1 MIDITDYLFQYH
13 QVKHLTGD
21 PMSPEFILN
30 DRADIQYFRE
40 DIYFNIQ
47 RKDGRYDMLFYDF
60 DNKEEPEKA
69 INEAYD
75 FKDRLDQEFGIK
87 AYMQLSGNK
96 GAHVLIFLQE
106 PIAMKYY
113 HDYAKGLIKQ
123 FNYHYV
129 DDAVFRRGVNLCRF
143 PNTINSKSGKL
154 CEPITETWEPTSLIA
169 EAYTRWEP
177 RHIDHLRKVEAIKQ
191 FEKRMNRNNN
201 PRAPLNAESIINHY
215 GITVKNESSDKIRVL
230 CPLHNDQHS
239 SAIFYKNGGF
249 FCSVCGGKSLYQL
262 IAELEDINPAD
273 KRRMAKKIKE
283 VI

>member
-1 MIDITDYLFQYH
+1 MIDLIDYLFKYH

-30 DRADIQYFRE
+30 DRADINYFRE

-47 RKDGRYDMLFYDF
+47 RKDGLYDMLFYDF

-96 GAHVLIFLQE
+96 GAHILIFLSE
-106 PIAMKYY
+106 PISMEYY
-113 HDYAKGLIKQ
+113 HDYVKGLIKQ

-143 PNTINSKSGKL
+143 PNTINSKSGKK
-154 CEPITETWEPTSLIA
+154 CEPVTKTWEPTPLIA

-177 RHIDHLRKVEAIKQ
+177 KHIKRLKLLESFKPLKQ
-191 FEKRMNRNNN
+191 NTNNHTS
-201 PRAPLNAESIINHY
+201 LNADAIINHY
-215 GITVKNESSDKIRVL
+215 GIKVISDAGDRIRVL
-230 CPLHNDQHS
+230 CPLHSDQHS

-262 IAELEDINPAD
+262 IAELENIDPAD

>member
-1 MIDITDYLFQYH
+1 MIDVTDYLFKYH
-13 QVKHLTGD
+13 TVKHLTGD
-21 PMSPEFILN
+21 SMSPEFILN
-30 DRADIQYFRE
+30 DRADIDYFRD

-75 FKDRLDQEFGIK
+75 FKDKLDQKFGIK

-96 GAHVLIFLQE
+96 GAHVLIFLEE
-106 PIAMKYY
+106 PITMEYY
-113 HDYAKGLIKQ
+113 QDYAKGLIKQ

-129 DDAVFRRGVNLCRF
+129 DNAVFNQGLRLCRF
-143 PNTINSKSGKL
+143 PNTINSKSGKP
-154 CEPITETWEPTSLIA
+154 CEPVTETWESTELIA
-169 EAYTRWEP
+169 EAYNKWEP
-177 RHIDHLRKVEAIKQ
+177 RHIEHLKKVESIKQ
-191 FEKRMNRNNN
+191 FEKRMGKKNT
-201 PRAPLNAESIINHY
+201 RAPLNAENIIQHY

-230 CPLHNDQHS
+230 CPLHDDHHS

-262 IAELEDINPAD
+262 IAELEDIPPED
-273 KRRMAKKIKE
+273 KKRMAKKIKE
-283 VI
+283 VL

>member
-1 MIDITDYLFQYH
+1 MIDLIDHLFKYH

-21 PMSPEFILN
+21 TLSPEFILK
-30 DRADIQYFRE
+30 DRADINYFRQ

-47 RKDGRYDMLFYDF
+47 RKDGKYDMLFYDF

-69 INEAYD
+69 ISEAYD
-75 FKDRLDQEFGIK
+75 FKDRLMEAFGIS

-96 GAHVLIFLQE
+96 GAHILIFLQE
-106 PIAMKYY
+106 PITMEYY
-113 HDYAKGLIKQ
+113 HDYTRGLIKQ

-129 DDAVFRRGVNLCRF
+129 DPAVFRRGVNLCRF
-143 PNTINSKSGKL
+143 PGTVHSKSGKR
-154 CEPITETWEPTSLIA
+154 CEPVTETWEPTDKIA
-169 EAYTRWEP
+169 PAYTIWEP
-177 RHIDHLRKVEAIKQ
+177 RHIDHLKKVEAV
-191 FEKRMNRNNN
+191 KRLNRNTNN
-201 PRAPLNAESIINHY
+201 TAPLNAENIISHY
-215 GITVKNESSDKIRVL
+215 GIKVISDAGDRIRVL
-230 CPLHNDQHS
+230 CPLHDDQHS

-262 IAELEDINPAD
+262 IAELEDIDPAD